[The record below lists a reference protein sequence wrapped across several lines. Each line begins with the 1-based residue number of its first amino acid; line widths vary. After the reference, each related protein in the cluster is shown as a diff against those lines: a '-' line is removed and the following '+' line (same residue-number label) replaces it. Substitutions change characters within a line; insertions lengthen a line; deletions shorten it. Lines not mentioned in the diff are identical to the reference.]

1 MSGTHSAGSGDGGA
15 AQSAG
20 TGKVRG
26 SEMQNPLVGQ
36 FFPGQSKQKTAAGDS
51 AADDGNGC
59 QVFNPFYLLILT
71 FSHKFLP
78 ISMLHR
84 YPLDSLFATFGG
96 ILMAK
101 QVLDPNAMIF
111 CTQKLGLPPHKVLAT
126 CKLLFEEECTIPF
139 IARYRKEV
147 TGELDEVQIR
157 DIQES
162 YNEYVETEKRREY
175 VLEAI
180 KKMEALTP
188 ELERQ
193 IKAAKTL
200 NQLEDIYAPYKSK
213 KKTKAMIAKE
223 NGLEQL
229 SEMILTGERDVR
241 TLVDEINAQFVQ
253 TSQGKVKDVQEAI
266 SGACDIIME
275 TFSHQL
281 ELKEKIRQT
290 FWESGAIKSCLRKD
304 GDKVDEASK
313 FKDFFEF
320 SEPLAK
326 LKDPKSSHRYMAM
339 RRGMNLK
346 ILKVDTEIAPEI
358 GTGMIEGHFF
368 PKKDKLANYEL
379 LKKCA
384 EKAYNNYIQP
394 SLDLEIKNELKKI
407 ADTAAISVF
416 GINLKNLLLQPYLG
430 SKAVLG
436 IDPGIRTGCKVVIVD
451 QTGKFMGDH
460 VIYPFEPR
468 NDKVGSAQIL
478 TKMIEM
484 FNIEYIAIGNGTYGR
499 ETLEFVEGHIPQ
511 VRDGK
516 VKATSISEAGASIY
530 SASDI
535 AREEF
540 PDKDVTVRGAISIA
554 RRFQDPL
561 AELVKIDPK
570 SIGVGQYQHDVN
582 QVQLKNN
589 LEAVVESCVNFVG
602 VDLNTASAPLLSYVS
617 GIGPTVAQNVIK
629 YRNEKGAFKSRND
642 LLKVS
647 RFSQKIFEQSAGF
660 LRIYNG
666 PHALDGTFIHPER
679 YPTLEAWVKSKHK
692 DLKDLLTDES
702 LQSELAQD
710 KNLKAEIGEI
720 TLADIVKCLKA
731 PSQDPRTAFKSVEFT
746 KGISDLK
753 DLKVGQW
760 YNGVV
765 TNITM
770 FGAFVDIGIKE
781 NGLLHIS
788 EMSDRFVENAMEVL
802 KVGQELKARVLG
814 IDLDRRRISLSCK
827 SDSQT
832 EGVTGTGAGAS
843 RKGGGRPREEQRPQM
858 NTGPQFK
865 NNAFAAL
872 KNLQL
877 KK

>member
-1 MSGTHSAGSGDGGA
+1 M
-15 AQSAG
+15 
-20 TGKVRG
+20 
-26 SEMQNPLVGQ
+26 
-36 FFPGQSKQKTAAGDS
+36 
-51 AADDGNGC
+51 
-59 QVFNPFYLLILT
+59 
-71 FSHKFLP
+71 
-78 ISMLHR
+78 
-84 YPLDSLFATFGG
+84 AT
-96 ILMAK
+96 
-101 QVLDPNAMIF
+101 QTLDPNAMIF
-111 CTQKLGLPPHKVLAT
+111 CTTKLGIAPAKIMAT

-147 TGELDEVQIR
+147 TGGLDEVQIR
-157 DIQES
+157 DIQEA
-162 YNEYVETEKRREY
+162 YNEYVETEKRRAF
-175 VLEAI
+175 VLDAI

-193 IKAAKTL
+193 IKAATTL

-223 NGLEQL
+223 LGLEPL
-229 SEMILTGERDVR
+229 TEMILKGDKDIR
-241 TLVDEINAQFVQ
+241 TIVSELDEKFVKPAA
-253 TSQGKVKDVQEAI
+253 GKLKDVQEAI
-266 SGACDIIME
+266 NGACDILIE

-290 FWESGAIKSCLRKD
+290 FWDSGVMKASLRKD
-304 GDKVDEASK
+304 GEKIEDAQK

-320 SEPLAK
+320 SEPLSK
-326 LKDPKSSHRYMAM
+326 IKDPKASHRYMAM

-346 ILKVDTEIAPEI
+346 VLKVDSQIAPEI
-358 GTGMIEGHFF
+358 GVGMIEQEFF
-368 PKKDKLANYEL
+368 PQKDRLPNYEL

-384 EKAYNNYIQP
+384 EKSFNNYIQP
-394 SLDLEIKNELKKI
+394 SLDLEVKNELKKI

-436 IDPGIRTGCKVVIVD
+436 IDPGVRTGCKVVIID
-451 QTGKFMGDH
+451 ETGKFVGDH
-460 VIYPFEPR
+460 VIYPHEPR
-468 NDKVGSAQIL
+468 NDKVGSAQII

-484 FNIEYIAIGNGTYGR
+484 FKIEYIAIGNGTYGR
-499 ETLEFVEGHIPQ
+499 ETLDFIESHISQ
-511 VRDGK
+511 VKEGK
-516 VKATSISEAGASIY
+516 VKATMISEAGASIY

-535 AREEF
+535 ARQEF

-617 GIGPTVAQNVIK
+617 GIGPTVAQNVVK
-629 YRNEKGAFKSRND
+629 FRESNKGFKSRD
-642 LLKVS
+642 ELLKVP
-647 RFSQKIFEQSAGF
+647 RFSQKVYEQSAGF

-666 PHALDGTFIHPER
+666 PHPLDGTFIHPER
-679 YPTLEAWVKSKHK
+679 YPVLEEWVKSKK
-692 DLKDLLTDES
+692 KELKDLLTDDS
-702 LQSELAQD
+702 LQNELASD
-710 KNLKAEIGEI
+710 KGLKEKVGEL
-720 TLADIVKCLKA
+720 TLEDIVKCLKA
-731 PSQDPRTAFKSVEFT
+731 PSQDPRTTFKSVEFT

-753 DLKVGQW
+753 DLKIGQW

-788 EMSDRFVENAMEVL
+788 EMSDRFVENAMDVL
-802 KVGQELKARVLG
+802 KVGEELKVRILG
-814 IDLDRRRISLSCK
+814 IDLDRKRISLSCK

-832 EGVTGTGAGAS
+832 EGVTGTGANTGGK
-843 RKGGGRPREEQRPQM
+843 RGGGQRRESQPMQA
-858 NTGPQFK
+858 GPQFK
-865 NNAFAAL
+865 NNAFAGL

>member
-1 MSGTHSAGSGDGGA
+1 MA
-15 AQSAG
+15 AQ
-20 TGKVRG
+20 T
-26 SEMQNPLVGQ
+26 
-36 FFPGQSKQKTAAGDS
+36 
-51 AADDGNGC
+51 
-59 QVFNPFYLLILT
+59 
-71 FSHKFLP
+71 
-78 ISMLHR
+78 
-84 YPLDSLFATFGG
+84 
-96 ILMAK
+96 
-101 QVLDPNAMIF
+101 LDPQAMIF
-111 CTQKLGLPPHKVLAT
+111 CTTKLQLPPNKVMAT

-147 TGELDEVQIR
+147 TGNLDEVQIR
-157 DIQES
+157 DIQDS
-162 YNEYVETEKRREY
+162 YNEYIETEKRRAFIMD
-175 VLEAI
+175 AI
-180 KKMEALTP
+180 TKMEAMTP
-188 ELERQ
+188 ELARQ
-193 IKAAKTL
+193 IKVATTI

-213 KKTKAMIAKE
+213 KKTKAMIAKD
-223 NGLEQL
+223 NGLEPL
-229 SEMILTGERDVR
+229 SEMILKGDKDIR
-241 TLVDEINAQFVQ
+241 TIIAEINEKFV
-253 TSQGKVKDVQEAI
+253 TPTAGKVKDVQDAI
-266 SGACDIIME
+266 NGACDILIE

-281 ELKEKIRQT
+281 ELKEKIRHT
-290 FWESGAIKSCLRKD
+290 FWDAGVMKASLRKD
-304 GDKVDEASK
+304 GDKIEEASK

-320 SEPLAK
+320 SEPLSK
-326 LKDPKSSHRYMAM
+326 IKDPKASHRYMAM

-346 ILKVDTEIAPEI
+346 ILKVDSEIPQEI
-358 GTGMIEGHFF
+358 GIGQIEQHFF
-368 PKKDKLANYEL
+368 PQKERLANYEL

-384 EKAYNNYIQP
+384 EKSYINYIQP

-416 GINLKNLLLQPYLG
+416 GVNLKNLLLQPYLG

-436 IDPGIRTGCKVVIVD
+436 IDPGVRTGCKVVIVD
-451 QTGKFMGDH
+451 HTGKFLGDH

-468 NDKVGSAQIL
+468 NDKVGAAQIL

-484 FNIEYIAIGNGTYGR
+484 FNVEYIAIGNGTYGR
-499 ETLEFVEGHIPQ
+499 ETLEFVESHIPQ
-511 VRDGK
+511 VRDDK
-516 VKATSISEAGASIY
+516 VKATMISEAGASIY
-530 SASDI
+530 SASDV

-540 PDKDVTVRGAISIA
+540 PDKDVTVRGAVSIA

-617 GIGPTVAQNVIK
+617 GIGPSVAQNVVK
-629 YRNEKGAFKSRND
+629 YRDQNGGFKNRSE

-647 RFSQKIFEQSAGF
+647 RFTQKVFEQSAGF

-666 PHALDGTFIHPER
+666 PHPLDGTFIHPER
-679 YPTLEAWVKSKHK
+679 YPTLEKWVKTKNK
-692 DLKDLLTDES
+692 DLKDLLTDDT
-702 LQSELAQD
+702 LQNELASD
-710 KNLKAEIGEI
+710 KNLKSDIGEI
-720 TLADIVKCLKA
+720 TLTDIVKCLKA
-731 PSQDPRTAFKSVEFT
+731 PSQDPRTTFKSVEFT

-765 TNITM
+765 TNLTM

-788 EMSDRFVENAMEVL
+788 EMSDRFVENAMDVL
-802 KVGQELKARVLG
+802 KVGQELKVRILG

-832 EGVTGTGAGAS
+832 EGVTGTGAGAP
-843 RKGGGRPREEQRPQM
+843 RKGGGNRPQEQRPMQ
-858 NTGPQFK
+858 TGPQFK

-872 KNLQL
+872 KNIQV

>member
-1 MSGTHSAGSGDGGA
+1 MA
-15 AQSAG
+15 AH
-20 TGKVRG
+20 
-26 SEMQNPLVGQ
+26 P
-36 FFPGQSKQKTAAGDS
+36 
-51 AADDGNGC
+51 
-59 QVFNPFYLLILT
+59 
-71 FSHKFLP
+71 
-78 ISMLHR
+78 
-84 YPLDSLFATFGG
+84 
-96 ILMAK
+96 
-101 QVLDPNAMIF
+101 LDPNAMIF
-111 CTQKLGLPPHKVLAT
+111 CTQKLGIAPNKVMAT
-126 CKLLFEEECTIPF
+126 CKLLFEEDCTIPF
-139 IARYRKEV
+139 ISRYRKEV
-147 TGELDEVQIR
+147 TGGLDEVQIR

-162 YNEYVETEKRREY
+162 YNEYIETEKRRAFI
-175 VLEAI
+175 LDAI

-193 IKAAKTL
+193 IKAATNL

-223 NGLEQL
+223 NGLEPL
-229 SEMILTGERDVR
+229 SEMILNGSVDVR
-241 TLVDEINAQFVQ
+241 TLVSEIEEKFVKP
-253 TSQGKVKDVQEAI
+253 TEGKVKDVQDAI
-266 SGACDIIME
+266 NGACDILIE

-290 FWESGAIKSCLRKD
+290 FWEVGTMKSGLRKD
-304 GDKVDEASK
+304 GDKVEDAHK
-313 FKDFFEF
+313 YKDFFEF
-320 SEPLAK
+320 SEPLSK
-326 LKDPKSSHRYMAM
+326 IKDPKASHRYMAM
-339 RRGMNLK
+339 RRGMNQK
-346 ILKVDTEIAPEI
+346 VLKVDTEIAPEM
-358 GTGMIEGHFF
+358 GVGMIEDHFF
-368 PKKDKLANYEL
+368 PKKSSLPNYEL

-384 EKAYNNYIQP
+384 EKSYSNYIQP

-451 QTGKFMGDH
+451 HTGKFMGDH
-460 VIYPFEPR
+460 VVYPFEPK

-478 TKMIEM
+478 NKMIEM
-484 FNIEYIAIGNGTYGR
+484 FNIEYIAIGNGTNGR
-499 ETLEFVEGHIPQ
+499 ETLEFVETYLPA
-511 VRDGK
+511 VKEGK
-516 VKATSISEAGASIY
+516 VKATMISEAGASIY

-535 AREEF
+535 ARAEF
-540 PDKDVTVRGAISIA
+540 PDKDVTVRGAVSIA

-617 GIGPTVAQNVIK
+617 GIGPTVAQNVVK
-629 YRNEKGAFKSRND
+629 FRDQNGGFKSRED

-647 RFSQKIFEQSAGF
+647 RFTQKVYEQAAGF

-666 PHALDGTFIHPER
+666 KHPLDGTFIHPER
-679 YPTLEAWVKSKHK
+679 YPTLEKWVKSKGK
-692 DLKDLLTDES
+692 DLKDLLDDES
-702 LQSELAQD
+702 LQNQLATD
-710 KNLKAEIGEI
+710 KDLINEIGAM
-720 TLADIVKCLKA
+720 TLEDIVKCLKA
-731 PSQDPRTAFKSVEFT
+731 PSQDPRTTFKSVEFT
-746 KGISDLK
+746 KGITDLK
-753 DLKVGQW
+753 DLKIGQW
-760 YNGVV
+760 YQGVV

-788 EMSDRFVENAMEVL
+788 EMSDHFVENAMDEL
-802 KVGQELKARVLG
+802 KVGQELKVRVLG
-814 IDLDRRRISLSCK
+814 IDFDRRRISLSCK
-827 SDSQT
+827 ADSQT
-832 EGVTGTGAGAS
+832 EGVTGTDQ
-843 RKGGGRPREEQRPQM
+843 GRPRRGKP
-858 NTGPQFK
+858 TGPNPSHMQSGPAFK

-872 KNLQL
+872 KNLQV

>member
-1 MSGTHSAGSGDGGA
+1 MA
-15 AQSAG
+15 AQ
-20 TGKVRG
+20 TL
-26 SEMQNPLVGQ
+26 E
-36 FFPGQSKQKTAAGDS
+36 
-51 AADDGNGC
+51 
-59 QVFNPFYLLILT
+59 
-71 FSHKFLP
+71 
-78 ISMLHR
+78 
-84 YPLDSLFATFGG
+84 
-96 ILMAK
+96 
-101 QVLDPNAMIF
+101 PNAMIF
-111 CTQKLGLPPHKVLAT
+111 CTQKLGIAPAKVMAT

-147 TGELDEVQIR
+147 TGGLDEVQIR

-162 YNEYVETEKRREY
+162 YNEYVETEKRRAY

-193 IKAAKTL
+193 IKAATNL

-223 NGLEQL
+223 NGLEPL
-229 SEMILTGERDVR
+229 SQMILTGDKDIR
-241 TLVDEINAQFVQ
+241 TIVAELEEKFVKP
-253 TSQGKVKDVQEAI
+253 SEGKVKDVQDAI
-266 SGACDIIME
+266 NGACDILME

-290 FWESGAIKSCLRKD
+290 FWDSGVMKASLRKD
-304 GDKVDEASK
+304 GDKIEDASK
-313 FKDFFEF
+313 FKDFFDF
-320 SEPLAK
+320 SEPLNK
-326 LKDPKSSHRYMAM
+326 IKDPKASHRYMAM

-346 ILKVDTEIAPEI
+346 VLKVDSEIPMEM
-358 GTGMIEGHFF
+358 GVGLIEQEFF
-368 PKKDKLANYEL
+368 PKKERLPNYEL

-384 EKAYNNYIQP
+384 DKAYTNYIQP

-416 GINLKNLLLQPYLG
+416 GVNLKNLLLQPYLG

-436 IDPGIRTGCKVVIVD
+436 IDPGVRTGCKVVIVD
-451 QTGKFMGDH
+451 ETGKFLGDH
-460 VIYPFEPR
+460 VIFPHEPK

-478 TKMIEM
+478 TKMIDM
-484 FNIEYIAIGNGTYGR
+484 FKVEYIAIGNGTYGR
-499 ETLEFVEGHIPQ
+499 ETLEFVETHIPQ
-511 VRDGK
+511 VKDGK
-516 VKATSISEAGASIY
+516 VKATMISEAGASIY

-535 AREEF
+535 ARTEF

-582 QVQLKNN
+582 QIQLKNN

-617 GIGPTVAQNVIK
+617 GIGPTVAQNVVK
-629 YRNEKGAFKSRND
+629 FRDTNGGFKSREE

-647 RFSQKIFEQSAGF
+647 RFTQKVFEQSAGF

-666 PHALDGTFIHPER
+666 PHPLDGTFIHPER
-679 YPTLEAWVKSKHK
+679 YPVLEEWVKLHKK
-692 DLKDLLTDES
+692 DLKDLLTDDT
-702 LQSELAQD
+702 LQNELSND
-710 KNLKAEIGEI
+710 KALKEKIGEM
-720 TLADIVKCLKA
+720 TLQDIVKCLKA
-731 PSQDPRTAFKSVEFT
+731 PSQDPRTTFKSVEFT

-753 DLKVGQW
+753 DLKIGQW
-760 YNGVV
+760 YQGVV
-765 TNITM
+765 TNIAM

-788 EMSDRFVENAMEVL
+788 EMSDRFVENALDEL
-802 KVGQELKARVLG
+802 KVGQEIKVRVLG
-814 IDLDRRRISLSCK
+814 IDMDRRRISLSCK
-827 SDSQT
+827 ADSQT
-832 EGVTGTGAGAS
+832 EGVTGTGTGAS
-843 RKGGGRPREEQRPQM
+843 PRRSGPKNDSPRPMQS
-858 NTGPQFK
+858 GPQFK
-865 NNAFAAL
+865 NNAFAGL
-872 KNLQL
+872 KGIQL

>member
-1 MSGTHSAGSGDGGA
+1 MA
-15 AQSAG
+15 AQ
-20 TGKVRG
+20 
-26 SEMQNPLVGQ
+26 
-36 FFPGQSKQKTAAGDS
+36 
-51 AADDGNGC
+51 
-59 QVFNPFYLLILT
+59 I
-71 FSHKFLP
+71 
-78 ISMLHR
+78 
-84 YPLDSLFATFGG
+84 
-96 ILMAK
+96 
-101 QVLDPNAMIF
+101 LDPNAMIF
-111 CTQKLGLPPHKVLAT
+111 STKKLGIAPGKVMAT

-147 TGELDEVQIR
+147 TGNLNEVQIR
-157 DIQES
+157 DIQDS
-162 YNEYVETEKRREY
+162 YNEYVETEKRREFI
-175 VLEAI
+175 LDAI

-193 IKAAKTL
+193 IKAASTL

-223 NGLEQL
+223 NGLEPL
-229 SEMILTGERDVR
+229 SEMILTGDKDIR
-241 TLVDEINAQFVQ
+241 TLAAEIEEKFVKP
-253 TSQGKVKDVQEAI
+253 SAGKVKDVQDAI
-266 SGACDIIME
+266 NGASDILME

-281 ELKEKIRQT
+281 ELKERLRQT
-290 FWESGAIKSCLRKD
+290 FWDSGVMKAALRKD
-304 GDKVDEASK
+304 GEKIEEASK

-320 SEPLAK
+320 SEPLSK
-326 LKDPKSSHRYMAM
+326 IKDPKASHRYMAM

-346 ILKVDTEIAPEI
+346 ILKVDAEIVPEMGI
-358 GTGMIEGHFF
+358 GMIEQQFF

-379 LKKCA
+379 LKKVS
-384 EKAYNNYIQP
+384 EKAFNNYIQP
-394 SLDLEIKNELKKI
+394 SLDLEVKNELKKM
-407 ADTAAISVF
+407 ADSAAISVF

-451 QTGKFMGDH
+451 NTGKFMGDH
-460 VIYPFEPR
+460 VIYPFEPK

-499 ETLEFVEGHIPQ
+499 ETLEFVEGHIAQ
-511 VRDGK
+511 VKEGK
-516 VKATSISEAGASIY
+516 VKATMTSEAGASIY

-535 AREEF
+535 ARAEF

-561 AELVKIDPK
+561 AELVKLDPK

-617 GIGPTVAQNVIK
+617 GIGPTVAQNVVK
-629 YRNEKGAFKSRND
+629 HRDEKGGFKNRAE
-642 LLKVS
+642 LLKIP
-647 RFSQKIFEQSAGF
+647 RFTQKVFEQSAGF

-666 PHALDGTFIHPER
+666 ASPLDGTFIHPER
-679 YPTLEAWVKSKHK
+679 YPTLEAWVTSKNK
-692 DLKDLLTDES
+692 NLKDLLTDVA
-702 LQSELAQD
+702 LQNELSAD
-710 KNLKAEIGEI
+710 KVLKEQIGEM
-720 TLADIVKCLKA
+720 TLTDIVKALKA
-731 PSQDPRTAFKSVEFT
+731 PSQDPRTTFKSVEFT

-753 DLKVGQW
+753 DLKIGQW

-765 TNITM
+765 TNIAM

-788 EMSDRFVENAMEVL
+788 EMSDRFVESALEEL
-802 KVGQELKARVLG
+802 KVGQEIKVRVLG
-814 IDLDRRRISLSCK
+814 IDMDRRRISLSCK

-832 EGVTGTGAGAS
+832 EGVTGTGANAP
-843 RKGGGRPREEQRPQM
+843 RKGGGSRPQPQPQM
-858 NTGPQFK
+858 PTGPQFK
-865 NNAFAAL
+865 NNAFSGL
-872 KNLQL
+872 KNIQV

>member
-1 MSGTHSAGSGDGGA
+1 MA
-15 AQSAG
+15 AQ
-20 TGKVRG
+20 T
-26 SEMQNPLVGQ
+26 
-36 FFPGQSKQKTAAGDS
+36 
-51 AADDGNGC
+51 
-59 QVFNPFYLLILT
+59 
-71 FSHKFLP
+71 
-78 ISMLHR
+78 
-84 YPLDSLFATFGG
+84 
-96 ILMAK
+96 
-101 QVLDPNAMIF
+101 LDPKAMIF
-111 CTQKLGLPPHKVLAT
+111 CTTKLGIAPAKIMAT

-147 TGELDEVQIR
+147 TGNLDEVQIR

-162 YNEYVETEKRREY
+162 YNEYVETEKRREFI
-175 VLEAI
+175 LDAI

-193 IKAAKTL
+193 IKAASNL

-223 NGLEQL
+223 NGLEPL
-229 SEMILTGERDVR
+229 SEMILNGDKDVR
-241 TLVDEINAQFVQ
+241 TLITEIDAQFVKP
-253 TSQGKVKDVQEAI
+253 TSGKVKDVQDAI
-266 SGACDIIME
+266 NGACDILME

-290 FWESGAIKSCLRKD
+290 FWDSGVMKASLRKD
-304 GDKVDEASK
+304 GDKIEDASK

-326 LKDPKSSHRYMAM
+326 IKDPKASHRYMAM

-346 ILKVDTEIAPEI
+346 ILKVDSEIIPE
-358 GTGMIEGHFF
+358 TGMGLIEGHFF
-368 PKKDKLANYEL
+368 PKRDRLANYEL

-384 EKAYNNYIQP
+384 EKSYINYIQP
-394 SLDLEIKNELKKI
+394 SLDLEVKNELKKM

-430 SKAVLG
+430 SRAVLG
-436 IDPGIRTGCKVVIVD
+436 IDPGVRTGCKVVIVD
-451 QTGKFMGDH
+451 NTGKFLGDH
-460 VIYPFEPR
+460 VIYPFEPK

-478 TKMIEM
+478 TKMVDM
-484 FNIEYIAIGNGTYGR
+484 FKIEYIAIGNGTYGR
-499 ETLEFVEGHIPQ
+499 ETLEFVESHIPQ
-511 VRDGK
+511 VKDGK
-516 VKATSISEAGASIY
+516 VKATMISEAGASIY

-535 AREEF
+535 ARSEF

-617 GIGPTVAQNVIK
+617 GIGPSVAQNVVK
-629 YRNEKGAFKSRND
+629 YRDTNGGFKSRQD

-647 RFSQKIFEQSAGF
+647 RFTQKVFEQSAGF

-666 PHALDGTFIHPER
+666 PHPLDGTFIHPER
-679 YPTLEAWVKSKHK
+679 YPVLEDWVKTKKK
-692 DLKDLLTDES
+692 DLKDLLIDES
-702 LQSELAQD
+702 LQNELATD
-710 KNLKAEIGEI
+710 KTLKEKMGDM

-731 PSQDPRTAFKSVEFT
+731 PTQDPRTTFKSVEFT

-753 DLKVGQW
+753 DLKIGQW

-788 EMSDRFVENAMEVL
+788 EMSDRFVENAMDEL
-802 KVGQELKARVLG
+802 KVGQELKVRILG
-814 IDLDRRRISLSCK
+814 IDMDRRRISLSCK
-827 SDSQT
+827 ADSQT
-832 EGVTGTGAGAS
+832 EGITGQGTTS
-843 RKGGGRPREEQRPQM
+843 PRKGGGNRPQASQPQVPS
-858 NTGPQFK
+858 GPQFK
-865 NNAFAAL
+865 NNAFAGL
-872 KNLQL
+872 KNLQV